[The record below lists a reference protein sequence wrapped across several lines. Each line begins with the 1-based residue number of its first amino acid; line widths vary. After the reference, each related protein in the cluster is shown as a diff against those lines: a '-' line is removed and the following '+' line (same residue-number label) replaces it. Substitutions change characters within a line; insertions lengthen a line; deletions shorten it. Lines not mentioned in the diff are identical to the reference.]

1 MRLELLAALPDDRMP
16 CMFGYTPSGRFVG
29 IYRRMRGEVPEA
41 GWVFRA
47 PVAVFFI
54 GITVAADLIVYGSLE
69 NLYADYQDSTD
80 SVYVTVGLIAAF
92 MASTSAGIA
101 VRALRWAPG
110 GWAWTLGASLLASL
124 SALPYPEMLGPA
136 ALGLNVALAVAAVG
150 CGTRVVVT
158 RSRHLAPTTRWP

>member
-1 MRLELLAALPDDRMP
+1 
-16 CMFGYTPSGRFVG
+16 VG

-47 PVAVFFI
+47 PVAMFFI

-69 NLYADYQDSTD
+69 NLYADYQDSAD
-80 SVYVTVGLIAAF
+80 SVYVTFGLIAAF

-110 GWAWTLGASLLASL
+110 GWAWTLGTSLLASL

-136 ALGLNVALAVAAVG
+136 ALGLNVALAVAAIG
-150 CGTRVVVT
+150 CGIGIVVT
-158 RSRHLAPTTRWP
+158 RGNSSVPTTPPPLH